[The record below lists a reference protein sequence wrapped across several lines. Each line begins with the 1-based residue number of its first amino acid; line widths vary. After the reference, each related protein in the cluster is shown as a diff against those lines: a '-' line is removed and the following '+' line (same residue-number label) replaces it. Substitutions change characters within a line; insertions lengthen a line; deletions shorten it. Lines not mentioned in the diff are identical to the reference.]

1 MATQTSEY
9 PCHSPPF
16 IIIFLCYIISLFQYI
31 LKTTIYLSVGGL
43 RRIIVIL
50 GRDPETSQM
59 NLEKAGVQLDQQT
72 KKIIA
77 NDKEQ
82 TSVPHIFAIGDV
94 VQVRTTYV
102 VKLEKTCERC
112 LC

>member
-1 MATQTSEY
+1 
-9 PCHSPPF
+9 
-16 IIIFLCYIISLFQYI
+16 
-31 LKTTIYLSVGGL
+31 
-43 RRIIVIL
+43 
-50 GRDPETSQM
+50 M

-72 KKIIA
+72 KKILA

-94 VQVRTTYV
+94 VQVRITYV
-102 VKLEKTCERC
+102 VKLEKTCKRC

>member
-1 MATQTSEY
+1 MLYYLTVSVYT
-9 PCHSPPF
+9 
-16 IIIFLCYIISLFQYI
+16 
-31 LKTTIYLSVGGL
+31 KTTIHLSVGGL

-94 VQVRTTYV
+94 VQVRTIYV

>member
-1 MATQTSEY
+1 MLYYLTVSVYT
-9 PCHSPPF
+9 
-16 IIIFLCYIISLFQYI
+16 
-31 LKTTIYLSVGGL
+31 KTTIHLIVSGL
-43 RRIIVIL
+43 RRIIVVL

-94 VQVRTTYV
+94 VQVRTTFV
-102 VKLEKTCERC
+102 VKLENTCERC